1 MLFYQDCDR
10 HHLSLISRLP
20 SPFLSVRVFLSLVV
34 AVTEQ
39 QHPLLGKNLPT
50 ERCLCLDFSQRTHE
64 AYFVAT
70 YGQGG
75 MHSFL

>member
-39 QHPLLGKNLPT
+39 QHPLLGL
-50 ERCLCLDFSQRTHE
+50 QRG
-64 AYFVAT
+64 ASV
-70 YGQGG
+70 
-75 MHSFL
+75 